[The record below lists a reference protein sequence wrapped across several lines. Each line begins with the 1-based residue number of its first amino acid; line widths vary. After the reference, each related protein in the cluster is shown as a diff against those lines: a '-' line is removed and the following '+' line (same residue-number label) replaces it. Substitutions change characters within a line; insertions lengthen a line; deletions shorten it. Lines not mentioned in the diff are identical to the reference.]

1 MYNQVGT
8 ESVTIIKSINGL
20 LLYKSVYNVFN
31 IYHKQC
37 LNHIQCIHNI
47 ILVKRRAKS
56 CDPKTEIAVLN
67 IILYLYYECKLF
79 YYIIRFE
86 KA

>member
-1 MYNQVGT
+1 MY
-8 ESVTIIKSINGL
+8 SI
-20 LLYKSVYNVFN
+20 Y
-31 IYHKQC
+31 IT
-37 LNHIQCIHNI
+37 NHIQCIHNI
-47 ILVKRRAKS
+47 ILVTRRAKS

-79 YYIIRFE
+79 YYIVRILYIVHFE